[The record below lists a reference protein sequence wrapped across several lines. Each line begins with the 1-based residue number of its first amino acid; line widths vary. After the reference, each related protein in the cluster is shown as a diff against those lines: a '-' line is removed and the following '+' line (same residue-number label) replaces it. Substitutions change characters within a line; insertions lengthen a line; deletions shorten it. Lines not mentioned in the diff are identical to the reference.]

1 MRKSAYSL
9 SFFVVAL
16 EGCSSAV
23 RYEGDTHSAFETAE
37 FRVLTTDAYRVGN
50 DVCLDRVVVQS
61 IGDAH
66 IDRIE
71 FVVFAD
77 ANANGVPEEVERVF
91 SSTGRPVAPS
101 TIELRHLSFAAVPRL
116 MVCMSVFTS
125 WGSVGSHS
133 WLLTPN
139 APASPG

>member
-9 SFFVVAL
+9 SFLVVMV
-16 EGCSSAV
+16 EGCSSAG
-23 RYEGDTHSAFETAE
+23 RHEGDAHSAFETAE

-50 DVCLDRVVVQS
+50 DVCLDRVAVES
-61 IGDAH
+61 IGDAQVV
-66 IDRIE
+66 RIE
-71 FVVFAD
+71 FVVFRD
-77 ANANGVPEEVERVF
+77 ANANGVPEDVERVF

-101 TIELRHLSFAAVPRL
+101 TIELRHLSFALVPRL
-116 MVCMSVFTS
+116 MACMSVFTN

-139 APASPG
+139 APADPG